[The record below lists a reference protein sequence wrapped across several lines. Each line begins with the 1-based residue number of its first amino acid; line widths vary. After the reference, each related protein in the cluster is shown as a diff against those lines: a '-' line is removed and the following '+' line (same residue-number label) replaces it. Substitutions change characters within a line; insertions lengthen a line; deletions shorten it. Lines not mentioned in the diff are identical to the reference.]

1 MLCLRTVR
9 SLKENLL
16 RKIVIIENL
25 VCKLALLIKYTYQA
39 KPICSVSSI
48 VCGNVLFNVSGN
60 IRTNI
65 AATSDRIPY
74 KTVGRLIH
82 TRV

>member
-1 MLCLRTVR
+1 M
-9 SLKENLL
+9 KF
-16 RKIVIIENL
+16 L
-25 VCKLALLIKYTYQA
+25 VTYQT
-39 KPICSVSSI
+39 KPIFSVSSI

-60 IRTNI
+60 IKIRK
-65 AATSDRIPY
+65 AAMSDKIPN